1 MNQTSQK
8 PVVVLVHGLWTDG
21 TEMHPLAFRLRRMG
35 YQTLLFRYPTVQ
47 DTVIKSSDALWSF
60 LQKQFGTEMNQ
71 VGTVPVHLVCHSLGG
86 NVALEMLHRYPQA
99 RIGRMVALG
108 TAFRGSIAVQKLAQ
122 WTLGRWVLGKSL
134 PRAFG
139 GGGFKD
145 VPEGREVGILAGTRS
160 LGLGR
165 LFWGIETPN
174 DGTVAVAETY
184 LDGAKDHHTLSV
196 IHMGLVVSSRATQMI
211 HRFLSTGT
219 FA

>member
-21 TEMHPLAFRLRRMG
+21 TEMQPLAFRLRRLG

-47 DTVIKSSDALWSF
+47 ATVVKNCDALWSF
-60 LQKQFGTEMNQ
+60 LQVQFGTEMNQ
-71 VGTVPVHLVCHSLGG
+71 AGTVPIHLVCHSLGG

-108 TAFRGSIAVQKLAQ
+108 TAFRGSIAVKKMAQ
-122 WTLGRWVLGKSL
+122 WTLGRVVLGKSL
-134 PRAFG
+134 TRALG
-139 GGGFKD
+139 GGGFVG

-165 LFWGIETPN
+165 KFWGMETPN
-174 DGTVAVAETY
+174 DGTIAVAETY
-184 LDGAKDHHTLSV
+184 LDGAKDHRTLAV

-211 HRFLSTGT
+211 HRFLSTGS
-219 FA
+219 F